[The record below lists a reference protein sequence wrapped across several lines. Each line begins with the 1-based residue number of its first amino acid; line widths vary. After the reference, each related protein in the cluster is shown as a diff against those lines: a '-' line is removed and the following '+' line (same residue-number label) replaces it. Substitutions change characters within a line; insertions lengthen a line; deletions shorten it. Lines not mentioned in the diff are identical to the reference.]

1 MLQQRSMPYF
11 DSALPDEHYVAYLWR
26 CANLSGYATFTKM
39 LQDLLGRCPQYV
51 SGLLTSKCLANI
63 LTQLPED
70 ISAEAFM
77 RSHTQEK
84 YLTTIAFSR
93 EGNEKFTSLASVNRG
108 AIVVKHLRWC
118 HACAKQDEVT
128 LNLRY
133 WHNSHQDPRIT
144 RCQKHGLQLISV
156 CNACREKELNTSKF
170 GLPPEEAVCQLCGV
184 SLDVRR
190 VEALTPFQRWMEQLH
205 HLSNHGVNVSRVA
218 LLKRANELISKEKVA
233 LQKLPPFKRKTPE
246 KRFIEAYNKTLAHN
260 HFALGAVSYEH
271 LSSYSHLQLK
281 TILNSDK
288 FLSPVIYALLGW
300 VSLDADERDA
310 RFGFFDGGKAIL
322 KVQ

>member
-1 MLQQRSMPYF
+1 MLQQRAMPYF
-11 DSALPDEHYVAYLWR
+11 DSALPDEHYMAYLWR
-26 CANLSGYATFTKM
+26 CANLSGYVTLNKM
-39 LQDLLGRCPQYV
+39 LQGLTGRCPQYV
-51 SGLLTSKCLANI
+51 SGLLTSKYLADI
-63 LTQLPED
+63 LTQLPEY

-77 RSHTQEK
+77 RHHTQEK
-84 YLTTIAFSR
+84 YFTTIDYNR
-93 EGNEKFTSLASVNRG
+93 EENEKFKSLASINRG
-108 AIVVKHLRWC
+108 GIVVKHLRWC
-118 HACAKQDEVT
+118 HACTKQDAIT

-156 CNACREKELNTSKF
+156 CNACREKEINTSKF

-184 SLDVRR
+184 SLNVRR
-190 VEALTPFQRWMEQLH
+190 VESLTPFQHWMEQLH

-218 LLKRANELISKEKVA
+218 LLKRASELISKEKAA

-246 KRFIEAYNKTLAHN
+246 KRFIEAYNKTLAHY

-300 VSLDADERDA
+300 VFLDADERDA
-310 RFGFFDGGKAIL
+310 RYGFFDGGKAIL